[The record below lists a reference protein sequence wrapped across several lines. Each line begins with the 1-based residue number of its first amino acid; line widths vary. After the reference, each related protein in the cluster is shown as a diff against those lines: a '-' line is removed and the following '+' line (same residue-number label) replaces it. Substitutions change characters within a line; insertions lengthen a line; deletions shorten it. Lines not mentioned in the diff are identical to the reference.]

1 MHSSSGRVSRG
12 VQKNDR
18 WNSRFLTGYR
28 FRSVTAACRYRAP
41 WTTGWSADRQS
52 RREFVVQR
60 SVQYIDRA
68 FCLCHVHSPFRF
80 FVYFYCSTVLSM
92 RKAHVSP
99 VLHCNSAYI
108 VLSINKEKVQKTCVF
123 CTLKAQILI
132 SAWWTAERDERLWD
146 RTHLTL
152 IRKVQYSCGF
162 SGFPLSVNP

>member
-1 MHSSSGRVSRG
+1 MHSSSGRVSLG
-12 VQKNDR
+12 IQKNDR

-28 FRSVTAACRYRAP
+28 FRSIAAAGRYRAP
-41 WTTGWSADRQS
+41 WTTGWSAGRQS
-52 RREFVVQR
+52 RREFAIQR

-68 FCLCHVHSPFRF
+68 FCLCHVHSPFPFR
-80 FVYFYCSTVLSM
+80 VYFYCSTVLLM
-92 RKAHVSP
+92 RKAH

-123 CTLKAQILI
+123 CILKAQILI
-132 SAWWTAERDERLWD
+132 SAWRTAVRDVLPWG

>member
-1 MHSSSGRVSRG
+1 MHSSSGRVSLG

-28 FRSVTAACRYRAP
+28 FRSIAAAGRYRAP
-41 WTTGWSADRQS
+41 WTTGWSAGRQS
-52 RREFVVQR
+52 RREFAVQR

-92 RKAHVSP
+92 RKAHVSH

-123 CTLKAQILI
+123 CTSKAQILI
-132 SAWWTAERDERLWD
+132 SACWTAVRDVLPSD
-146 RTHLTL
+146 RTTCPWSEKSSIHA
-152 IRKVQYSCGF
+152 GF
-162 SGFPLSVNP
+162 RFFLSQ